1 MKQLTQAIFSGQ
13 PSWVKS
19 AAVNGSNGIAGLFDV
34 EARYLNESSG
44 YWGYHKYF
52 PMSEQ
57 FRHIKAGSGFNTK
70 NWRRSAIDRE
80 VAK

>member
-34 EARYLNESSG
+34 EAKYLDESSG
-44 YWGYHKYF
+44 
-52 PMSEQ
+52 
-57 FRHIKAGSGFNTK
+57 
-70 NWRRSAIDRE
+70 
-80 VAK
+80 

>member
-13 PSWVKS
+13 PFWVKS
-19 AAVNGSNGIAGLFDV
+19 AAVNGSNGMAGLFDV
-34 EARYLNESSG
+34 EAKYLDESGG

-52 PMSEQ
+52 PISTE
-57 FRHIKAGSGFNTK
+57 FRYIKAGSGFDTK
-70 NWRRSAIDRE
+70 NWRHSAIDRE